1 MLNGEKKGG
10 IGPFNASGNGRRGL
24 DIEDDEEA
32 TGGLDRR
39 GSKLEVVEHMNMNSI
54 KPLTSKFEGSPP

>member
-1 MLNGEKKGG
+1 MAE
-10 IGPFNASGNGRRGL
+10 PCSTARRKERSAPSMTAAM
-24 DIEDDEEA
+24 DNEEA